1 MYNYMIMDMIM
12 LKDKKIMEKFKFVNW
27 IEVFIFRDLFI
38 ILKDYK
44 LDFIYNLICIRFINL
59 SKFEIVIISNNIFDS
74 IKKLFK

>member
-1 MYNYMIMDMIM
+1 MYNYIIMDMIM

-44 LDFIYNLICIRFINL
+44 LDFIYN
-59 SKFEIVIISNNIFDS
+59 V
-74 IKKLFK
+74 